1 MSLGVVL
8 LLGAALFFLLRH
20 TGAKLPATGKTPT
33 ARTAPLRIK
42 DSSYTRTEVEA
53 SRPAELSRKDTLL
66 GGPAAAIAET
76 GGGLPSELAQ
86 SFVEKPLLAERFAN
100 IVAST
105 QTSALMPYQIQC
117 AATLADHKRILS
129 SAQLF
134 RKDDQLVLIPIFEP
148 LTGGLLARWTDIT
161 VQIAIPAGTLPPGTY
176 TVTLVGAR
184 ANATW
189 PLQVK

>member
-1 MSLGVVL
+1 MSLGVAL
-8 LLGAALFFLLRH
+8 LLGTALFFFLRTPGH
-20 TGAKLPATGKTPT
+20 KLPAPGKTPP

-42 DSSYTRTEVEA
+42 DSTYTRTEVDV
-53 SRPAELSRKDTLL
+53 SRPSELSRKDTLL
-66 GGPAAAIAET
+66 GGPAASIAET
-76 GGGLPSELAQ
+76 GGGLPSEIAQ
-86 SFVEKPLLAERFAN
+86 SFVEKPLLAERFSS

-105 QTSALMPYQIQC
+105 QTSALMPYQVQC
-117 AATLADHKRILS
+117 SATLADHKRILS

-134 RKDDQLVLIPIFEP
+134 RKDDQLVLVPIFEP
-148 LTGGLLARWTDIT
+148 LSGGLLARWTDIT

-176 TVTLVGAR
+176 TVTIVGAR